1 MTTRT
6 RIVVVGNGMVGSRF
20 VADLTTRDADAEFDV
35 TLLGEEEYHPYNR
48 VLLSEVVAG
57 KADLSALALPE
68 ADGDRVR
75 VERGTP
81 VIAIDRASRTV
92 LTSSGSHRYDRVVL
106 ATGSVA
112 RIPDLPG
119 LEGDLPAGV
128 HALRTLDDAREIVA
142 VTANAG
148 RAVVIGAGVLGI
160 EAACGLAR
168 RGLDVAV
175 IHSADTV
182 MDRQLDP
189 DAGRVAQAT
198 LAGLGIATWTRART
212 RRVVVEDGRVTG
224 VDVDA
229 GERPVTLTADLVVL
243 ACGTTP
249 EVALARS
256 AGLAVDRGVLVGA
269 DLASPDDP
277 RIFAIGD
284 CAQPPEGGAGLIA
297 QGWDQARRLAGRL
310 TRPAQGPPTAARPE
324 QPSMALRLSLS
335 AGVVSRPADS
345 VSAGPTTPALAAGTD
360 VVRLKAAGL
369 EVVTMGVSGTR
380 RRRDPTHR
388 SVRLS
393 DPASGRHVEVVV
405 ADGLVVGATCV
416 GAPEVAADLSAAYVR
431 RTPVPADP
439 AHLLIRPLAT
449 AAAPAAT
456 PERMPEG
463 ATVCL
468 CNGVT
473 KKDIVDACRAGAH
486 TAADLASAT
495 RATTGCG
502 GCKETVCG
510 LLEWLAEA
518 EGPARPTPSGGSDA
532 TSQRARAT
540 SENNVTT
547 GQRAGH

>member
-1 MTTRT
+1 MTGRT

-20 VADLTTRDADAEFDV
+20 VADLTARDADAEFDV

-57 KADLSALALPE
+57 KVDLSALALPE
-68 ADGDRVR
+68 PDGDRVR
-75 VERGTP
+75 VERGAP

-92 LTSSGSHRYDRVVL
+92 LTSSGSHHYDRVVL

-142 VTANAG
+142 ATANAR
-148 RAVVIGAGVLGI
+148 RAVVIGAGVLGL

-168 RGLDVAV
+168 RGLEVAV
-175 IHSADTV
+175 IHAAGTV
-182 MDRQLDP
+182 MDRQLDA
-189 DAGRVAQAT
+189 DAGRVAQAS

-224 VDVDA
+224 IEVDA
-229 GERPVTLTADLVVL
+229 GEDPVTLAADLVVL
-243 ACGTTP
+243 ACGTAP

-310 TRPAQGPPTAARPE
+310 TRPDQGPPTAARPE
-324 QPSMALRLSLS
+324 RPSMALRLSLNT
-335 AGVVSRPADS
+335 GVVSRPAVPAS
-345 VSAGPTTPALAAGTD
+345 TPALAAGTD

-369 EVVTMGVSGTR
+369 EVVTMGVSGAR
-380 RRRDPTHR
+380 RRSDSAHR

-393 DPASGRHVEVVV
+393 DPAAGRHIEVVV
-405 ADGLVVGATCV
+405 ADGLLVGATCV
-416 GAPEVAADLSAAYVR
+416 GAPDVAADLSAAYTR

-439 AHLLIRPLAT
+439 AQLLIRPLAS

-456 PERMPEG
+456 PERMPDS

-473 KKDIVDACRAGAH
+473 KGDIVTACRAGAH
-486 TAADLASAT
+486 TAADVARAT

-502 GCKETVCG
+502 SCKETVCG
-510 LLEWLAEA
+510 LLDWLGAA
-518 EGPARPTPSGGSDA
+518 EGPTRPTPSGRSDA
-532 TSQRARAT
+532 ISHQARAA